1 MKEYWFVLHVN
12 PTPWTAPT
20 VSIGRKKGK
29 PFPMVYSS
37 EELKNYKAAIED
49 EIEKALRDNHPDFVP
64 IEDEIAL
71 HFFFYRKV
79 EKLHRGKS
87 TRRGNYADA
96 TNLQKATEDGLQG
109 TLFVNDSQVV
119 DVRSTIAEQS
129 TEVENP
135 CVVVRMIWHPERP
148 KVPDELLEDIALDQQ
163 KRIDELVE
171 ANEHDIPEGIF

>member
-1 MKEYWFVLHVN
+1 MKEYWFVLNVN

-20 VSIGRKKGK
+20 VSIGRKGGK
-29 PFPMVYSS
+29 PYPMVYSS
-37 EELKNYKAAIED
+37 EELKNYKQAVEYEAAK
-49 EIEKALRDNHPDFVP
+49 EIERKYENFAP

-79 EKLHRGKS
+79 EQLHRGKS
-87 TRRGNYADA
+87 TRTGNYADA

-119 DVRSTIAEQS
+119 DVRSTIVEQS

-135 CVVVRMIWHPERP
+135 CVVVRMIWHPDRP
-148 KVPDELLEDIALDQQ
+148 KVPDDLIDDMKIDHQ

-171 ANEHDIPEGIF
+171 ANEHDVPEGIF